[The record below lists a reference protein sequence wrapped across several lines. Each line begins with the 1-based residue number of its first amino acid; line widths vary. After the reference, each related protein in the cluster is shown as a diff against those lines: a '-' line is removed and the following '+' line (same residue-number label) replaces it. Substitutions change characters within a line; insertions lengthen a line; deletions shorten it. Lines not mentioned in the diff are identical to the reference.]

1 MRIRF
6 LAVLAA
12 LSAAA
17 CARNIP
23 NTEIQDTPDNRAIIA
38 VVDSYRKAFDSRN
51 VEAVMALVSPNYYDD
66 AGTIDASDDIDYRML
81 PQVLKDTFSR
91 INQVR
96 LEFGITDIIVNGDR
110 AQADC
115 FYDAKYRVLTPRSDI
130 AKRDT
135 DIQRIL
141 LQRQGTEWKIISGL

>member
-1 MRIRF
+1 MRLRF

-12 LSAAA
+12 LGAAA

-23 NTEIQDTPDNRAIIA
+23 NTEIQDSPDNRAIIA
-38 VVDSYRKAFDSRN
+38 VVDSYRKAFDARS
-51 VEAVMALVSPNYYDD
+51 VDGVMALVSPNYYDD
-66 AGTIDASDDIDYRML
+66 AGTIDASDDVDYRML

-141 LQRQGTEWKIISGL
+141 LQRQGKDWKIISGL